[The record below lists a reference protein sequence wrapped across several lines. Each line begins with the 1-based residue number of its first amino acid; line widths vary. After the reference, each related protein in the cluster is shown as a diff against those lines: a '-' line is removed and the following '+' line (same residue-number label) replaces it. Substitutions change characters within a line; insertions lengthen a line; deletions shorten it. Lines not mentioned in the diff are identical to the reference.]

1 MRFYNTVATNV
12 GITWK
17 EFFYFRSQKRRWE
30 RVGALIGGSFGS
42 FGAGY
47 YFFSVADFDP
57 TQPLLGLPDPTL
69 AYVAGAIICG
79 GIVTASS
86 LQFGGILW
94 RLSKAKNGK

>member
-1 MRFYNTVATNV
+1 MRFYNTGT
-12 GITWK
+12 GISGINWK
-17 EFFYFRSQKRRWE
+17 QFFYFRSQKRSWE
-30 RVGALIGGSFGS
+30 RVSALVGGTCGS

-69 AYVAGAIICG
+69 AYVAGALVCG
-79 GIVTASS
+79 AVATASS

-94 RLSKAKNGK
+94 RMSKNAK